1 VPGGPKAHRKTQAGI
16 SRKPGP
22 EFPRISG
29 RNLASNSSWLR
40 LLCSPSSR
48 FKPTK
53 SRTRPGNFAVE
64 VGRVFCTH
72 SDAAVMPKRKPKEA
86 SSQCGRRRHHD
97 DCTCWPSEPS
107 VEVGKAQAPKFF
119 TGRLPAI
126 EMPRARAG
134 STRSLRPRARPGSES
149 LRLPVAGPA
158 RGLRTVLVRWYY

>member
-29 RNLASNSSWLR
+29 
-40 LLCSPSSR
+40 C
-48 FKPTK
+48 
-53 SRTRPGNFAVE
+53 VE
-64 VGRVFCTH
+64 VL
-72 SDAAVMPKRKPKEA
+72 
-86 SSQCGRRRHHD
+86 
-97 DCTCWPSEPS
+97 
-107 VEVGKAQAPKFF
+107 VGKAQAPKFF

-134 STRSLRPRARPGSES
+134 PTRSLRPRARPGSES
-149 LRLPVAGPA
+149 LAGPA